1 MDFVPHSK
9 EEILLMLKT
18 IGVDSVEE
26 LVEKA
31 VPKDALLNRDLN
43 LPEPLSEME
52 VSQLIKELSQKN
64 APQNNYISFLGSG
77 VYNHYIPAV
86 VKSIVEKPEF
96 FTAYTPYQPEVSQ
109 GTLAT
114 IFEFQTMICELTGM
128 ECANASMYDGA
139 TATAEAVLMAR
150 RISKKKGEGRVIV
163 LEPIN
168 PFYLK
173 VIETYLNPHNIR
185 ILLCPHDKG
194 IPDLNRFKEILK
206 QFEDIFAAVI
216 PEPSLYGTV
225 YDYRDFIA
233 LSKEKDVLS
242 IIVHEP
248 HLLSLL
254 EPPGKLGA
262 DICTGEAQPL
272 GNPLNFGGPL
282 LGYLSTKEEFLRQL
296 PGRIV
301 GESIDA
307 EGNRVF
313 VMTLQ
318 TREQHIRREK
328 ATSNICTNEALC
340 ALSATVYMSWY
351 GPEGMKRLS
360 ELIFSKTMYAAVE
373 LEKYFELPYKKPF
386 FKDFV
391 VRLNKDAKDVVKKG
405 IREKIIAGIPVAS
418 IQNNADPREL
428 MISITELSSREN
440 IDRLINFLKSEGR

>member
-1 MDFVPHSK
+1 LDYIPHSR
-9 EEILLMLKT
+9 EEIIEMLKT
-18 IGVDSVEE
+18 VGADSVGE
-26 LVEKA
+26 LIEKA
-31 VPKDALLNRDLN
+31 IPREALLERDLN
-43 LPEPLSEME
+43 LPAPLSEQE
-52 VSQLIKELSQKN
+52 ASLLIEELSQKN
-64 APQNNYISFLGSG
+64 APLNGYASFLGAG

-86 VKSIVEKPEF
+86 VKAVIEKPEF

-109 GTLAT
+109 GTLAS

-128 ECANASMYDGA
+128 DAANASMYDGA

-150 RISKKKGEGRVIV
+150 RISKKKGDGSVIV

-173 VIETYLNPHNIR
+173 VLEAYLEPHGIR
-185 ILLCPHDKG
+185 IVLCPHNRG
-194 IPDLNRFKEILK
+194 IPEFNRFKEILD
-206 QFEDIFAAVI
+206 QFEDAFAVVI
-216 PEPSLYGTV
+216 PEPSFYGTV

-233 LSKEKDVLS
+233 LSKEQGVLS
-242 IIVHEP
+242 IVVHEP

-282 LGYLSTKEEFLRQL
+282 LGYLATREEFLRQL

-301 GESIDA
+301 GESVDV

-340 ALSATVYMSWY
+340 ALAATVYMSWF
-351 GPEGMKRLS
+351 GPEGMKKLS

-373 LEKYFELPYKKPF
+373 LEKHFELPYEKPF

-391 VRLNKDAKDVVKKG
+391 VKLDRNAEEVVRKG
-405 IREKIIAGIPVAS
+405 IAEKIIPGLPVAS
-418 IQNNADPREL
+418 IDSKADPREL
-428 MISITELSSREN
+428 MISVTELSSRES
-440 IDRLINFLKSEGR
+440 IDRLISFLKSEGR